1 MYNAVQYSQLRL
13 IVFVHIR
20 EGLFAQENPRI
31 YKKRLKKK
39 KEKERKGPAED
50 TLKTCTPAETLM
62 LNSNV
67 GRI

>member
-31 YKKRLKKK
+31 YEKRLKK
-39 KEKERKGPAED
+39 EKKGPAED